1 MAVSD
6 YIEAHRK
13 KRVIPKDQFG
23 HADKL
28 LDTEEIL
35 DVKDIT
41 TFSKLV
47 SRQALLANV
56 DSDELLH
63 MYQEDARILT
73 SLLDMARR
81 DSAFEYPFLV
91 LYSSWMGEL
100 GLTRTKDGTERIL
113 QANVMGTGYHPR
125 EDLGGYGSDM
135 YGQDEE
141 ASGSILDNLQ
151 NKLGAFRNRNK
162 QRWKTSGKLSS
173 RM

>member
-1 MAVSD
+1 MSVSNYVD
-6 YIEAHRK
+6 AHRK

-28 LDTEEIL
+28 LDTEDIL
-35 DVKDIT
+35 DVKDIVS
-41 TFSKLV
+41 FSKLV

-56 DSDELLH
+56 DSDALLN

-113 QANVMGTGYHPR
+113 QANVQGAGYHPQQ
-125 EDLGGYGSDM
+125 DLGGYGSDL
-135 YGQDEE
+135 YAQEE
-141 ASGSILDNLQ
+141 ESSSILDNLQ
-151 NKLGAFRNRNK
+151 SKLGGFRNRNK

-173 RM
+173 RL